1 MIIPLNIKSLPIHG
15 CSETCEAGE
24 RKVGLCQF
32 DNSTIQNLSAADPTT
47 GESWSEF
54 RRMAKAD
61 AAKNGLVI
69 EDTVEFKRAFLRA
82 SLSYRSFA
90 AYCGQCFRP
99 IALFSSE
106 IGLN

>member
-1 MIIPLNIKSLPIHG
+1 MIIPLYIKALPVHG
-15 CSETCEAGE
+15 CSETGE
-24 RKVGLCQF
+24 RKVGFCRF
-32 DNSTIQNLSAADPTT
+32 DHFVIQNRRRAGRTS
-47 GESWSEF
+47 GEGWWEF

-90 AYCGQCFRP
+90 AYCGLCFRP
-99 IALFSSE
+99 IAFFSSDV
-106 IGLN
+106 GQD

>member
-1 MIIPLNIKSLPIHG
+1 MIIPIYIKDLPIHG
-15 CSETCEAGE
+15 CSERCSETGE
-24 RKVGLCQF
+24 PTVGFCQV
-32 DNSTIQNLSAADPTT
+32 TVQNLPDPDPTSA
-47 GESWSEF
+47 ERWSEF

-99 IALFSSE
+99 IQFFSSE
-106 IGLN
+106 VGEN

>member
-1 MIIPLNIKSLPIHG
+1 MIIPLYIKALPIHG
-15 CSETCEAGE
+15 CSETGE
-24 RKVGLCQF
+24 RKVGFCQF
-32 DNSTIQNLSAADPTT
+32 DNFAVQNLSDADPTS
-47 GESWSEF
+47 GEGWSEF

-90 AYCGQCFRP
+90 AYCGLCFRP
-99 IALFSSE
+99 IAFFSSDV
-106 IGLN
+106 GQD